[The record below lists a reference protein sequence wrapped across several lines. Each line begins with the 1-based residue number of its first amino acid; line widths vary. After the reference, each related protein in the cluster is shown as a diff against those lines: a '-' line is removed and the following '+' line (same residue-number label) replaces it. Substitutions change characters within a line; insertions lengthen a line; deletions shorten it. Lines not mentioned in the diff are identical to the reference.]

1 MLVTVTGPDEASI
14 ALRIRADMIAAAD
27 RVREC
32 LAVIGGRHPVCTTID
47 DAMLEPHLLAEA
59 VQLHT
64 SLGATYIKI
73 GFSTARDEMAKINAL
88 SDAARQVKLI
98 GVFFADQSIDMS
110 LLATLARGGFL
121 GAMLDI
127 KEGTAGSL
135 LTQCD
140 IARVHEFVHAC
151 HGAGLLAGLSGGLE
165 LPDVPR
171 LLPVSPDILGFSAAA
186 LDAPGIEAIRAMIP
200 PHGTLHD
207 SALRRPSPRA
217 QIEAPVDRVLVN
229 GMVLPVLI
237 GAYARERQ
245 TPQRVR
251 FTVEACVRP
260 ANRTATDM
268 RDVFSYDLI
277 TDGIRLIVG
286 AGHVP
291 LVETLA
297 ERVADMVLSYAP
309 VTKVMVRV
317 EKLDTGA
324 GTVGIEIERAQPSQ
338 TSARPSLLSGG

>member
-1 MLVTVTGPDEASI
+1 MLVTVTAPDEASV
-14 ALRIRADMIAAAD
+14 ALRIGADLIEATDKM
-27 RVREC
+27 REC
-32 LAVIGGRHPVCTTID
+32 LALIGGRRPVCTTID
-47 DAMLEPHLLAEA
+47 AMLEPDWLAEA

-64 SLGATYIKI
+64 SLGATYIKFAI
-73 GFSTARDEMAKINAL
+73 SAARDQAAKINAL
-88 SDAARQVKLI
+88 SDAARQVKRI
-98 GVFFADQSIDMS
+98 GVFFVDQPMNMS
-110 LLATLARGGFL
+110 VLAMLARCGFV
-121 GAMLDI
+121 GAMLDVRD
-127 KEGTAGSL
+127 GSL
-135 LTQCD
+135 LTQFD
-140 IARVHEFVHAC
+140 IARVHEFVQAC

-171 LLPVSPDILGFSAAA
+171 LLLVSPDILGFSAAA

-200 PHGTLHD
+200 PHGTQQD
-207 SALRRPSPRA
+207 SAPRRPLPRG
-217 QIEAPVDRVLVN
+217 QIEAPIDRVLVS

-237 GAYARERQ
+237 GAYARERD

-251 FTVEACVRP
+251 FSVEACVRR

-317 EKLDTGA
+317 EKLDTGV
-324 GTVGIEIERAQPSQ
+324 GSVGIEIERAQPSQ